1 VGAALAWVEHAL
13 QVAPGVA
20 RGARCDLLGRP
31 LGDDAAAALAALGT
45 QVDHPVRGLD
55 DVEVVLDHHDRV
67 ARVSQAV
74 QHVEEQ
80 PDVVEVQARGRLVE
94 DVQGAPVSRFES
106 SSESFT
112 RCASPPESV
121 VADCPRRT

>member
-1 VGAALAWVEHAL
+1 MKATHWACACAAGSPLRSPPLQQPGMWLGRARARQLFGIDCGAALAWVEHAL

-55 DVEVVLDHHDRV
+55 DVEVVLDH
-67 ARVSQAV
+67 
-74 QHVEEQ
+74 
-80 PDVVEVQARGRLVE
+80 
-94 DVQGAPVSRFES
+94 
-106 SSESFT
+106 
-112 RCASPPESV
+112 
-121 VADCPRRT
+121 